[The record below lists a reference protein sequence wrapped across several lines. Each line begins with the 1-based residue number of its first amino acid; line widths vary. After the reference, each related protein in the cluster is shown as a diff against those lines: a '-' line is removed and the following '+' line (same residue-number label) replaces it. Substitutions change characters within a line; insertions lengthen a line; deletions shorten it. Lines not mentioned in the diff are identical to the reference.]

1 VRALAGR
8 DRAQGPAIFRE
19 DTMRMLVMRW
29 PAIGLTALLLF
40 LTLPAA
46 AQAKTEIHF
55 WHAMTG
61 QLGEALEAQA
71 KLFNESQP
79 DYEVKP
85 LRKGSYAE
93 TLTAA
98 IAAYRQKN
106 PPHIVQV
113 FEVGTQTMLLSG
125 AVYPV
130 FDLMKENEVA
140 INWADFIKPVVG
152 YYTKDGKLY
161 SMPYNSSTPILYYNK
176 DAFKKAGLD
185 PEKPPRTWKDV
196 ETSSRKILGAG
207 AAKCG
212 FSTGWPSWTMVENM
226 HATHDQPFASKHNG
240 FDGVEGVELLINREF
255 GVKHIGQLAAWQ
267 KENIYSYG
275 GRAGTADPRFVNG
288 DCAIYIQSSALIG
301 GFTRGVKFDW
311 GTGELPHWGPP
322 YQKATSIIGG
332 ATLWV
337 LKGKPGA
344 EYKGVAKYLEFLAK
358 PEQQMHWH
366 VTTGYLAISNTAVR
380 NLEQGYHFVR
390 NPKQYTAFGQ
400 LTGLPPTPPAAL
412 AGKKTAP
419 PKPERVATPNSS
431 GLRLGN
437 FVQIRD
443 VIEGEMENIFAGKKT
458 AKQGLDEAVAKSNA
472 ILKEFA
478 ATYKP

>member
-1 VRALAGR
+1 MMSLVPRRLTVVGLLGAL
-8 DRAQGPAIFRE
+8 
-19 DTMRMLVMRW
+19 V
-29 PAIGLTALLLF
+29 ALPGVAL
-40 LTLPAA
+40 
-46 AQAKTEIHF
+46 AKTEIHF

-61 QLGEALEAQA
+61 QLGEALAAQA
-71 KLFNESQP
+71 QQFNESQGE
-79 DYEVKP
+79 YEVKP

-130 FDLMKENEVA
+130 HDLMAQHGVQV
-140 INWADFIKPVVG
+140 NWGDFIKPVVG

-176 DAFKKAGLD
+176 DAFRKAGLD
-185 PEKPPRTWKDV
+185 PEKPPKTWKDV
-196 ETSSRKILGAG
+196 EAYARKILAAG

-226 HATHDQPFASKHNG
+226 HATHDQPFATKNNG

-255 GVKHIGQLAAWQ
+255 GQKHIGALAAWQ

-275 GRAGTADPRFVNG
+275 GRAGAADPRFVNG
-288 DCAIYIQSSALIG
+288 DCAVYIQSSALIG
-301 GFTRGVKFDW
+301 GFTRSVKFDW

-322 YQKATSIIGG
+322 YRKATSIIGG

-337 LKGKPGA
+337 LKGKPEA
-344 EYKGVAKYLEFLAK
+344 EYRGVARFLGFLAK
-358 PEQQMHWH
+358 PEQQMWWH
-366 VTTGYLAISNTAVR
+366 VNTGYLAISNTAVR
-380 NLEQGYHFVR
+380 NLEQGYHFVK
-390 NPKQYTAFGQ
+390 NPKQYTAFAQ
-400 LTGLPPTPPAAL
+400 LTGLPPTPPRALQDKAA
-412 AGKKTAP
+412 AP
-419 PKPERVATPNSS
+419 ARAERVATPNSS

-443 VIEGEMENIFAGKKT
+443 AIEGELENIFAGKKSV
-458 AKQGLDEAVAKSNA
+458 KQGLDDAVAKSNA
-472 ILKEFA
+472 LLKEFA
-478 ATYKP
+478 ATHKP